1 MELTVT
7 YAIIIIIVL
16 VGLFLCQY
24 NNKTITNEEEYKN
37 ISGKPVSMHNDTHKY
52 LFDYD
57 WVFGWWPFWYNKVT
71 PLPFNNPTRY
81 HGYNTTL
88 YPLIHD
94 YYYPRIRYY

>member
-1 MELTVT
+1 MGNNNILLV
-7 YAIIIIIVL
+7 IIIIIL
-16 VGLFLCQY
+16 TIIFLY
-24 NNKTITNEEEYKN
+24 NSNQQSQNESEEYKN
-37 ISGKPVSMHNDTHKY
+37 MSGKPVRQYNDSRKY

-81 HGYNTTL
+81 HGYKTTL

-94 YYYPRIRYY
+94 HLYQRIRYY